1 MTRTRLAGHPRGF
14 GLAAFLLALFLA
26 AVLPAFARQFVI
38 QEFSAEIMVQE
49 NGVLD
54 VTETISPRFIGAWN
68 GMYRTIPVEY
78 VTPQGFNYE
87 LLLDV
92 LSVTDASGAKL
103 KYESSRERHYLKLKI
118 YVPGAQD
125 AMRTV
130 VIHYRVY
137 DGLKFFE
144 DHDELYWNIT
154 GDEWEGAVQAA
165 SAKIFLPQ
173 GVTGVRATTF
183 TGAYGSREQDAEAE
197 ISGPFVEVRLRR
209 SLGFRQGL
217 TAVVGWDKGFVHE
230 PTVADKLYLFVRSNW
245 PLVLPLLVFG
255 VVFWLW
261 YTRGRD
267 PRLRP
272 IAAQYAPP
280 EELTPGEAGTLVDN
294 QAAMRDVTATLVD
307 LSVRGFILIEEEK
320 KEHMMGLWSDKEYVF
335 HLRKKREEWT
345 GLKPH
350 EVELLDGVFSA
361 GTDESVELS
370 ELQNKFYKNIPLI
383 RDRIFESLVK
393 KGYYLHRPDKVRQA
407 YLVAALVIGILS
419 VAFGGGLSA
428 ALGMAPLPFILAGI
442 ATAAIIF

>member
-26 AVLPAFARQFVI
+26 AAFPAFARQFVI

-103 KYESSRERHYLKLKI
+103 KYESSRQRHYLKLKI

-197 ISGPFVEVRLRR
+197 LSGPLVEVRLRR

-255 VVFWLW
+255 WCSGSGI
-261 YTRGRD
+261 R
-267 PRLRP
+267 
-272 IAAQYAPP
+272 AA
-280 EELTPGEAGTLVDN
+280 
-294 QAAMRDVTATLVD
+294 ATLGCAP
-307 LSVRGFILIEEEK
+307 S
-320 KEHMMGLWSDKEYVF
+320 
-335 HLRKKREEWT
+335 
-345 GLKPH
+345 
-350 EVELLDGVFSA
+350 
-361 GTDESVELS
+361 
-370 ELQNKFYKNIPLI
+370 PLNT
-383 RDRIFESLVK
+383 R
-393 KGYYLHRPDKVRQA
+393 RPR
-407 YLVAALVIGILS
+407 S
-419 VAFGGGLSA
+419 
-428 ALGMAPLPFILAGI
+428 
-442 ATAAIIF
+442 